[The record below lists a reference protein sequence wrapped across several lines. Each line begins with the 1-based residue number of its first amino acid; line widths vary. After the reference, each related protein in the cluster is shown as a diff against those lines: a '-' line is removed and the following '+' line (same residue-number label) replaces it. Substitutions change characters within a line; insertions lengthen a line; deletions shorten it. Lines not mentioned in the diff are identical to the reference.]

1 MRKFGPL
8 NPAGPK
14 SSHDWLAHGVCFD
27 MTTTSSG
34 SAIQSRARAAL
45 VGAIGLACIVSAF
58 PQNARSADET
68 EAPKGAAVTVIR
80 ATKACFADIV
90 EVFGSLQPH
99 EEVTVR
105 PDREGLKF
113 TQVLVDAGDTVAAG
127 QAMAKIGPAE
137 GGDITITA
145 PVAGLVSASTAA
157 IGAPATAQQPPF
169 RIVKNNEFDLVGDAA
184 AKDILKL
191 AVNQPAVIRIVGGG
205 VAQGRVRSVPTT
217 VDQTN
222 QLGQVQIAITSKQRM
237 LVNASGRA
245 KITAGQSCGV
255 SVPLT
260 AILYGD
266 DSTVVQVI
274 RRDRVE
280 THRVDVGLMSGG
292 QVEIK
297 SGVNENDVVVAKAGA
312 LLREGDPV
320 RPISEADAAQNK

>member
-1 MRKFGPL
+1 
-8 NPAGPK
+8 
-14 SSHDWLAHGVCFD
+14 V
-27 MTTTSSG
+27 
-34 SAIQSRARAAL
+34 
-45 VGAIGLACIVSAF
+45 
-58 PQNARSADET
+58 
-68 EAPKGAAVTVIR
+68 
-80 ATKACFADIV
+80 CFADIV

-99 EEVTVR
+99 EEVMVR

-113 TQVLVDAGDTVAAG
+113 TQVLVDAGDTVTAG

-157 IGAPATAQQPPF
+157 IGAPATAQQPPY
-169 RIVKNNEFDLVGDAA
+169 RIVKNSEFDLVGDAV

-191 AVNQPAVIRIVGGG
+191 KAGQAATIGIVGGG
-205 VAQGRVRSVPTT
+205 VAQGVVRSVPTT
-217 VDQTN
+217 VDQTS

-292 QVEIK
+292 QVEIR

-320 RPISEADAAQNK
+320 RAINESGVAQSK

>member
-1 MRKFGPL
+1 MTKKLSGGVA
-8 NPAGPK
+8 NPRY
-14 SSHDWLAHGVCFD
+14 
-27 MTTTSSG
+27 T
-34 SAIQSRARAAL
+34 RAAL
-45 VGAIGLACIVSAF
+45 AGAIGLTCIACMSLPV
-58 PQNARSADET
+58 ARAADET

-113 TQVLVDAGDTVAAG
+113 TQVMVDAGDTVTAG

-137 GGDITITA
+137 GGEITITA

-157 IGAPATAQQPPF
+157 IGAPATAQQPPY

-191 AVNQPAVIRIVGGG
+191 KAGQPATIRIVGGG
-205 VAQGRVRSVPTT
+205 VAQGVVRSVPTT
-217 VDQTN
+217 VDQTS

-292 QVEIK
+292 QVEIR

-320 RPISEADAAQNK
+320 RAISESGIAQSK

>member
-1 MRKFGPL
+1 MLTNPSGQLTKTPL
-8 NPAGPK
+8 
-14 SSHDWLAHGVCFD
+14 
-27 MTTTSSG
+27 T
-34 SAIQSRARAAL
+34 RAAL
-45 VGAIGLACIVSAF
+45 VAAITLAGAACVT
-58 PQNARSADET
+58 PQTAAAADE
-68 EAPKGAAVTVIR
+68 ADALKGAAVTVIR
-80 ATKACFADIV
+80 ATRACFDDVV
-90 EVFGSLQPH
+90 ELFGSLQPH

-113 TQVLVDAGDTVAAG
+113 TQVMVDAGDTVTAG
-127 QAMAKIGPAE
+127 QAMAKIGPAD

-157 IGAPATAQQPPF
+157 IGAPATAQQPPY

-184 AKDILKL
+184 ARDILKL
-191 AVNQPAVIRIVGGG
+191 RAGQPTVVRIVGGG
-205 VAQGRVRSVPTT
+205 FAQGVVRSVPTT
-217 VDQTN
+217 VDQIS

-237 LVNASGRA
+237 MVNASGRA
-245 KITAGQSCGV
+245 KITAGKSCGV

-280 THRVDVGLMSGG
+280 THRVDVGLMAGG

-297 SGVNENDVVVAKAGA
+297 SGINENDIVVAKAGA

-320 RPISEADAAQNK
+320 RAISEADAAQNK

>member
-1 MRKFGPL
+1 
-8 NPAGPK
+8 
-14 SSHDWLAHGVCFD
+14 
-27 MTTTSSG
+27 MTTTQSSCG
-34 SAIQSRARAAL
+34 AANPRQTRAAL
-45 VGAIGLACIVSAF
+45 VGAIGLACVTCMS
-58 PQNARSADET
+58 PQIADAADEP

-80 ATKACFADIV
+80 ATRVCFADIV

-113 TQVLVDAGDTVAAG
+113 TQVMVDAGDTVTAG

-137 GGDITITA
+137 GGDITMTA

-157 IGAPATAQQPPF
+157 IGAPATAQQPPY
-169 RIVKNNEFDLVGDAA
+169 RIVKNNDFDLVADAA
-184 AKDILKL
+184 ARDILKL
-191 AVNQPAVIRIVGGG
+191 KPGQPATIRIVGGG
-205 VAQGRVRSVPTT
+205 IAQGSVRSVPTT
-217 VDQTN
+217 VDQIS
-222 QLGQVQIAITSKQRM
+222 QLGQVQVAITSKQRM

-297 SGVNENDVVVAKAGA
+297 SGINENDVVVAKAGA

-320 RPISEADAAQNK
+320 RPIGEADAAQRK

>member
-1 MRKFGPL
+1 M
-8 NPAGPK
+8 
-14 SSHDWLAHGVCFD
+14 
-27 MTTTSSG
+27 
-34 SAIQSRARAAL
+34 
-45 VGAIGLACIVSAF
+45 
-58 PQNARSADET
+58 
-68 EAPKGAAVTVIR
+68 
-80 ATKACFADIV
+80 
-90 EVFGSLQPH
+90 
-99 EEVTVR
+99 
-105 PDREGLKF
+105 
-113 TQVLVDAGDTVAAG
+113 VDAGDTVTAG
-127 QAMAKIGPAE
+127 QVMAKIGPAE

-157 IGAPATAQQPPF
+157 VGAPATAQQPPY

-191 AVNQPAVIRIVGGG
+191 QAGQAATIRIVGGG
-205 VAQGRVRSVPTT
+205 VAQGVVRSVPTT
-217 VDQTN
+217 VDQTS

-260 AILYGD
+260 AIFMATN
-266 DSTVVQVI
+266 STVVQVI

-292 QVEIK
+292 QVEIR

-320 RPISEADAAQNK
+320 RAISDSGVAQSK

>member
-1 MRKFGPL
+1 ML
-8 NPAGPK
+8 TNP
-14 SSHDWLAHGVCFD
+14 
-27 MTTTSSG
+27 SG
-34 SAIQSRARAAL
+34 LQTKPPRTRAA
-45 VGAIGLACIVSAF
+45 VVVALALASTAWTA
-58 PQNARSADET
+58 PQIAKAADEA

-80 ATKACFADIV
+80 ATRTCFEDVV
-90 EVFGSLQPH
+90 EFFGSLQPH

-113 TQVLVDAGDTVAAG
+113 TQVMVDAGDTVTAG
-127 QAMAKIGPAE
+127 QVMAKIGPAD
-137 GGDITITA
+137 GGDISITA
-145 PVAGLVSASTAA
+145 PVGGLVSVSTAA
-157 IGAPATAQQPPF
+157 VGAPATAQQPPY

-191 AVNQPAVIRIVGGG
+191 KAGQPTIVRIVGGG
-205 VAQGRVRSVPTT
+205 FAQGVVRSVPTT
-217 VDQTN
+217 VDQIS

-245 KITAGQSCGV
+245 KITAGKSCGV

-266 DSTVVQVI
+266 DSTVVQVV

-297 SGVNENDVVVAKAGA
+297 SGINENDVVVAKAGA

-320 RPISEADAAQNK
+320 RAISEADATRNK

>member
-1 MRKFGPL
+1 
-8 NPAGPK
+8 
-14 SSHDWLAHGVCFD
+14 

>member
-1 MRKFGPL
+1 MITKLG
-8 NPAGPK
+8 
-14 SSHDWLAHGVCFD
+14 SGVANRRH
-27 MTTTSSG
+27 TW
-34 SAIQSRARAAL
+34 AAL
-45 VGAIGLACIVSAF
+45 AGAIGLACMSSQVA
-58 PQNARSADET
+58 AAADEP

-80 ATKACFADIV
+80 ATRVCFADIV

-113 TQVLVDAGDTVAAG
+113 TQVMVDAGDTVTAG
-127 QAMAKIGPAE
+127 QVMAKIGPAD
-137 GGDITITA
+137 GGDITIAA
-145 PVAGLVSASTAA
+145 PFAGLVTASNAA
-157 IGAPATAQQPPF
+157 VGAPATAQQPPF
-169 RIVKNNEFDLVGDAA
+169 RIVKNNEFDLVADAA

-191 AVNQPAVIRIVGGG
+191 KAGQAATIRIVGGG
-205 VAQGRVRSVPTT
+205 VAQGVVRSVPTT
-217 VDQTN
+217 VDQIS
-222 QLGQVQIAITSKQRM
+222 QLGQVQLAITSKQRM

-292 QVEIK
+292 QVEIR

-320 RPISEADAAQNK
+320 RPISESGVAQSK

>member
-1 MRKFGPL
+1 MRMVTLTGWPTQR
-8 NPAGPK
+8 A
-14 SSHDWLAHGVCFD
+14 
-27 MTTTSSG
+27 
-34 SAIQSRARAAL
+34 SRAVVWPTAVAL
-45 VGAIGLACIVSAF
+45 SCLVLIAPRLASG
-58 PQNARSADET
+58 ADEP
-68 EAPKGAAVTVIR
+68 ESQKGAAVTVIR
-80 ATKACFADIV
+80 ATKVCFADTV

-99 EEVTVR
+99 EEITVR
-105 PDREGLKF
+105 PDRDGLKF
-113 TQVLVDAGDTVAAG
+113 TQVLVDAGDTVTAG

-137 GGDITITA
+137 GGDITLSA
-145 PVAGLVSASTAA
+145 PFGGLVSASTAA
-157 IGAPATAQQPPF
+157 VGAPATAQQPPF
-169 RIVKNNEFDLVGDAA
+169 RIVKNGEFDLVADAA

-191 AVNQPAVIRIVGGG
+191 AVNQPATVRIVGGG

-217 VDQTN
+217 IDQVS

-320 RPISEADAAQNK
+320 RPIAASDTAQNR

>member
-1 MRKFGPL
+1 MLTKLSGP
-8 NPAGPK
+8 PTRPP
-14 SSHDWLAHGVCFD
+14 
-27 MTTTSSG
+27 
-34 SAIQSRARAAL
+34 RARAVLVAAAAL
-45 VGAIGLACIVSAF
+45 VGASWTA
-58 PQNARSADET
+58 PQIATAADEA

-80 ATKACFADIV
+80 ATRTCFDDVV

-113 TQVLVDAGDTVAAG
+113 TQVLVDAGDTVTAG
-127 QAMAKIGPAE
+127 QAMARIGPAD

-145 PVAGLVSASTAA
+145 PVPGLVSASTAA
-157 IGAPATAQQPPF
+157 VGAPATAQQPPY

-191 AVNQPAVIRIVGGG
+191 KTGQPTTVRIVGGG
-205 VAQGRVRSVPTT
+205 FAQGVVRSVPTT
-217 VDQTN
+217 VDQIS
-222 QLGQVQIAITSKQRM
+222 QLGQVQVAITSKQRM
-237 LVNASGRA
+237 VVNASGRA
-245 KITAGQSCGV
+245 KITVGKSCGV

-266 DSTVVQVI
+266 DSTVVQVV

-297 SGVNENDVVVAKAGA
+297 TGINENDIVVAKAGA

-320 RPISEADAAQNK
+320 RPIGEADAAQNK

>member
-1 MRKFGPL
+1 MEDVSNMKTALSGRPT
-8 NPAGPK
+8 K
-14 SSHDWLAHGVCFD
+14 SML
-27 MTTTSSG
+27 
-34 SAIQSRARAAL
+34 ARA
-45 VGAIGLACIVSAF
+45 GLAGALGFACIAGLTSQAA
-58 PQNARSADET
+58 NAADDP

-80 ATKACFADIV
+80 ATKTCFDDIV
-90 EVFGSLQPH
+90 EVFGTLQPH
-99 EEVTVR
+99 EEIAVR

-113 TQVLVDAGDTVAAG
+113 TQVMVDAGDTVTAG
-127 QAMAKIGPAE
+127 QAMARIGPAE

-145 PVAGLVSASTAA
+145 PVAGLVSSSTAA

-169 RIVKNNEFDLVGDAA
+169 HIVKNNEFDLVADAA

-191 AVNQPAVIRIVGGG
+191 RAGAPSQPSQPAVVRIVGGG
-205 VAQGRVRSVPTT
+205 VAQGVVRSVPTT
-217 VDQTN
+217 IDQIS
-222 QLGQVQIAITSKQRM
+222 QLGQVQIAITSKQRL

-245 KITAGQSCGV
+245 RITVGRSCGV

-297 SGVNENDVVVAKAGA
+297 SGINENDVVVAKAGA

-320 RPISEADAAQNK
+320 RAISADTPQSK

>member
-1 MRKFGPL
+1 MRS
-8 NPAGPK
+8 N
-14 SSHDWLAHGVCFD
+14 
-27 MTTTSSG
+27 
-34 SAIQSRARAAL
+34 ARAAL
-45 VGAIGLACIVSAF
+45 VGTVSLACVVGACSQI
-58 PQNARSADET
+58 ARAADET
-68 EAPKGAAVTVIR
+68 APKGAAVTVIR
-80 ATKACFADIV
+80 ATKTCFADIV

-113 TQVLVDAGDTVAAG
+113 TQVMVDAGDTVTAG

-169 RIVKNNEFDLVGDAA
+169 RIVKNNEFDLVADAA
-184 AKDILKL
+184 GKDIPKL
-191 AVNQPAVIRIVGGG
+191 AVGQPAVVRIVGGSI
-205 VAQGRVRSVPTT
+205 AQGRVRSVPTT
-217 VDQTN
+217 VDQIS

-320 RPISEADAAQNK
+320 RPISDADTAQSK

>member
-1 MRKFGPL
+1 M
-8 NPAGPK
+8 A
-14 SSHDWLAHGVCFD
+14 C
-27 MTTTSSG
+27 TSS
-34 SAIQSRARAAL
+34 QVAA
-45 VGAIGLACIVSAF
+45 A
-58 PQNARSADET
+58 ADEP

-80 ATKACFADIV
+80 ATRVCFADIA

-113 TQVLVDAGDTVAAG
+113 TQVMVDAGDTVTAG

-157 IGAPATAQQPPF
+157 IGAPATAQQPPY

-191 AVNQPAVIRIVGGG
+191 KAGQAATVRIVGGG
-205 VAQGRVRSVPTT
+205 VAQGVVRSVPTT
-217 VDQTN
+217 VDQTS

-292 QVEIK
+292 QVEIR

-320 RPISEADAAQNK
+320 RAISDSGVAQSK

>member
-1 MRKFGPL
+1 MIGRPMEHKSTMITRPNGGPTGQQRMRAIFLGML
-8 NPAGPK
+8 GFASALCVNPQTAG
-14 SSHDWLAHGVCFD
+14 A
-27 MTTTSSG
+27 
-34 SAIQSRARAAL
+34 
-45 VGAIGLACIVSAF
+45 
-58 PQNARSADET
+58 ADET

-80 ATKACFADIV
+80 ATKTCFDDVV
-90 EVFGSLQPH
+90 EVFGSLQPR

-113 TQVLVDAGDTVAAG
+113 TQVMVDAGDTVTAG
-127 QAMAKIGPAE
+127 QPMAKIGPAD

-145 PVAGLVSASTAA
+145 PVAGLISASTAA
-157 IGAPATAQQPPF
+157 IGAAATAQQPPF

-191 AVNQPAVIRIVGGG
+191 KAGQPAVVHLVGGG
-205 VAQGRVRSVPTT
+205 YAQGVVRSVPTT
-217 VDQTN
+217 VDQTS
-222 QLGQVQIAITSKQRM
+222 QLGQVQIGITSKQRM
-237 LVNASGRA
+237 LINASGRA
-245 KITAGQSCGV
+245 KITAGRSCGV

-280 THRVDVGLMSGG
+280 THRVDIGLMSGG
-292 QVEIK
+292 QVEIR

-320 RPISEADAAQNK
+320 RPISEADASPKN

>member
-1 MRKFGPL
+1 MRSHARAVLVGTVSFACVFGASL
-8 NPAGPK
+8 Q
-14 SSHDWLAHGVCFD
+14 
-27 MTTTSSG
+27 
-34 SAIQSRARAAL
+34 IARAADD
-45 VGAIGLACIVSAF
+45 A
-58 PQNARSADET
+58 

-80 ATKACFADIV
+80 ATKVCFADIV

-113 TQVLVDAGDTVAAG
+113 TQVMVDAGDTVTAG
-127 QAMAKIGPAE
+127 QAMGKIGPAD

-169 RIVKNNEFDLVGDAA
+169 RIVKNNEFDLVADAA

-191 AVNQPAVIRIVGGG
+191 AVGQPAVIRIVGGG
-205 VAQGRVRSVPTT
+205 TAQGRVRSVPST
-217 VDQTN
+217 VDQIS

-320 RPISEADAAQNK
+320 RPISEADAAQSK

>member
-1 MRKFGPL
+1 MLTNPSNPL
-8 NPAGPK
+8 VK
-14 SSHDWLAHGVCFD
+14 SPR
-27 MTTTSSG
+27 TK
-34 SAIQSRARAAL
+34 AAL
-45 VGAIGLACIVSAF
+45 VIVIALASVASAA
-58 PQNARSADET
+58 PQIAKAAGEAET
-68 EAPKGAAVTVIR
+68 PKGAAVTVIR
-80 ATKACFADIV
+80 ATRTCFDDVV
-90 EVFGSLQPH
+90 ELFGSLQPH

-113 TQVLVDAGDTVAAG
+113 TQVMVDAGDTVTAG
-127 QAMAKIGPAE
+127 QVMAKIGPAD

-145 PVAGLVSASTAA
+145 PVGGLVSSSTAA
-157 IGAPATAQQPPF
+157 IGAPATALQPPY

-191 AVNQPAVIRIVGGG
+191 KAGQPTIVRIVGGG
-205 VAQGRVRSVPTT
+205 FAQGVVRSVPTT
-217 VDQTN
+217 VDQIS
-222 QLGQVQIAITSKQRM
+222 QLGQVQITITSKQRM

-245 KITAGQSCGV
+245 KITAGKSCGV

-266 DSTVVQVI
+266 DSTVVQVV
-274 RRDRVE
+274 RRDRIE

-297 SGVNENDVVVAKAGA
+297 SGISENDIVVAKAGA

-320 RPISEADAAQNK
+320 RAISEADATRNK

>member
-1 MRKFGPL
+1 MTT
-8 NPAGPK
+8 K
-14 SSHDWLAHGVCFD
+14 SSWPALR
-27 MTTTSSG
+27 
-34 SAIQSRARAAL
+34 SRARAAL
-45 VGAIGLACIVSAF
+45 AGTVSLACVAGACSQTASA
-58 PQNARSADET
+58 ADET

-80 ATKACFADIV
+80 ATKVCFADIV

-113 TQVLVDAGDTVAAG
+113 TQVMVDAGDTVTAG

-184 AKDILKL
+184 GKDILKL
-191 AVNQPAVIRIVGGG
+191 AVGQPAVVRIVGGG
-205 VAQGRVRSVPTT
+205 IAQGRVRSVPTT
-217 VDQTN
+217 VDQIS

-320 RPISEADAAQNK
+320 RPISEAGTAQSK

>member
-1 MRKFGPL
+1 ML
-8 NPAGPK
+8 TNPSNPQVK
-14 SSHDWLAHGVCFD
+14 SPR
-27 MTTTSSG
+27 T
-34 SAIQSRARAAL
+34 RAAL
-45 VGAIGLACIVSAF
+45 VVAIAFASVASAA
-58 PQNARSADET
+58 PQIAKAAGEAET
-68 EAPKGAAVTVIR
+68 PKGAAVTVIR
-80 ATKACFADIV
+80 ATRTCFDDVV
-90 EVFGSLQPH
+90 ELFGSLQPH

-113 TQVLVDAGDTVAAG
+113 TQVMVDAGDTVTAG
-127 QAMAKIGPAE
+127 QVMAKIGPAD

-145 PVAGLVSASTAA
+145 PVGGLVSSSTAA
-157 IGAPATAQQPPF
+157 IGAPATALQPPY

-191 AVNQPAVIRIVGGG
+191 KAGQPTIVRIVGGG
-205 VAQGRVRSVPTT
+205 FAQGVVRSVPTT
-217 VDQTN
+217 VDQIS
-222 QLGQVQIAITSKQRM
+222 QLGQVQITITSKQRM

-245 KITAGQSCGV
+245 KITAGKSCGV

-266 DSTVVQVI
+266 DSTVVQVV

-297 SGVNENDVVVAKAGA
+297 SGISENDVVVAKAGA

-320 RPISEADAAQNK
+320 RAISEADATRNK

>member
-1 MRKFGPL
+1 ML
-8 NPAGPK
+8 TNP
-14 SSHDWLAHGVCFD
+14 
-27 MTTTSSG
+27 SG
-34 SAIQSRARAAL
+34 LPTKPPRTRAA
-45 VGAIGLACIVSAF
+45 VVVALALASTAWTA
-58 PQNARSADET
+58 PQIAKAVDEA

-80 ATKACFADIV
+80 ATRTCFEDVV
-90 EVFGSLQPH
+90 EFFGSLQPH

-113 TQVLVDAGDTVAAG
+113 TQVMVDAGDTVTAG
-127 QAMAKIGPAE
+127 QVMAKIGPAD
-137 GGDITITA
+137 GGDISITA
-145 PVAGLVSASTAA
+145 PVGGLVSASTAA
-157 IGAPATAQQPPF
+157 VGAPATAQQPPYS
-169 RIVKNNEFDLVGDAA
+169 IVKNNEFDLVGDAA

-191 AVNQPAVIRIVGGG
+191 KAGQPTIVRIVGGG
-205 VAQGRVRSVPTT
+205 FAQGVVRSVPTT
-217 VDQTN
+217 VDQTS
-222 QLGQVQIAITSKQRM
+222 QLGQVQVAITSKQRM

-245 KITAGQSCGV
+245 KITAGKSCGV

-266 DSTVVQVI
+266 DSTVVQVV

-297 SGVNENDVVVAKAGA
+297 SGVNENDIVVAKAGA

-320 RPISEADAAQNK
+320 RAISEADATRNK

>member
-1 MRKFGPL
+1 MTT
-8 NPAGPK
+8 K
-14 SSHDWLAHGVCFD
+14 SSGRGANPRQTGAALIAAMGFACVVCI
-27 MTTTSSG
+27 
-34 SAIQSRARAAL
+34 SAPIARAA
-45 VGAIGLACIVSAF
+45 
-58 PQNARSADET
+58 DEA

-113 TQVLVDAGDTVAAG
+113 TQVMVDAGDTVTAG
-127 QAMAKIGPAE
+127 QAMAKIGAAE
-137 GGDITITA
+137 GGDITIAA

-191 AVNQPAVIRIVGGG
+191 KAGQPATIRIVGGG
-205 VAQGRVRSVPTT
+205 NAQGVVRSVPST
-217 VDQTN
+217 VDQTS

-297 SGVNENDVVVAKAGA
+297 SGINENDVVVAKAGA

-320 RPISEADAAQNK
+320 RPISEADAAPPKK

>member
-1 MRKFGPL
+1 M
-8 NPAGPK
+8 
-14 SSHDWLAHGVCFD
+14 SSQV
-27 MTTTSSG
+27 
-34 SAIQSRARAAL
+34 AA
-45 VGAIGLACIVSAF
+45 A
-58 PQNARSADET
+58 ADEP

-80 ATKACFADIV
+80 ATRVCFADIV

-113 TQVLVDAGDTVAAG
+113 TQVMVDAGDTVTAG
-127 QAMAKIGPAE
+127 QVMAKIGPAD
-137 GGDITITA
+137 GGDITIAA
-145 PVAGLVSASTAA
+145 PFAGLVTASNAA
-157 IGAPATAQQPPF
+157 VGAPATAQQPPF
-169 RIVKNNEFDLVGDAA
+169 RIVKNNEFDLVADAA

-191 AVNQPAVIRIVGGG
+191 KAGQAATIRIVGGG
-205 VAQGRVRSVPTT
+205 VAQGVVRSVPTT
-217 VDQTN
+217 VDQIS
-222 QLGQVQIAITSKQRM
+222 QLGQVQLAITSKQRM

-292 QVEIK
+292 QVEIR

-320 RPISEADAAQNK
+320 RPISESGVAQSK

>member
-1 MRKFGPL
+1 MR
-8 NPAGPK
+8 
-14 SSHDWLAHGVCFD
+14 
-27 MTTTSSG
+27 
-34 SAIQSRARAAL
+34 SRGRAVL
-45 VGAIGLACIVSAF
+45 VGAVGLACVFGACSQIAK
-58 PQNARSADET
+58 AADDT

-80 ATKACFADIV
+80 ATKVCFADIV
-90 EVFGSLQPH
+90 EVFGSMQPH

-113 TQVLVDAGDTVAAG
+113 TQVMVDAGDTVTAG
-127 QAMAKIGPAE
+127 QAMAKIGPAD

-169 RIVKNNEFDLVGDAA
+169 RIVKNNEFDLVADAA

-191 AVNQPAVIRIVGGG
+191 AVGQPAVIRIVGGG
-205 VAQGRVRSVPTT
+205 TAQGRVRSVPTT
-217 VDQTN
+217 VDQIS

-320 RPISEADAAQNK
+320 RPISEADTAQSTQNK

>member
-1 MRKFGPL
+1 MEWMSSMLTKLSGP
-8 NPAGPK
+8 PTRPPR
-14 SSHDWLAHGVCFD
+14 
-27 MTTTSSG
+27 T
-34 SAIQSRARAAL
+34 RAVLVVAAAL
-45 VGAIGLACIVSAF
+45 VGASWAA
-58 PQNARSADET
+58 PQIATAADEA

-80 ATKACFADIV
+80 ATRTCFDDVV

-113 TQVLVDAGDTVAAG
+113 TQVMVEAGDTVTAG
-127 QAMAKIGPAE
+127 QAMARIGPAD

-157 IGAPATAQQPPF
+157 LGAPATAQQPPY

-191 AVNQPAVIRIVGGG
+191 KTGQPTTVRIVGGG
-205 VAQGRVRSVPTT
+205 FAQGVVRSVPTT
-217 VDQTN
+217 VDQIS
-222 QLGQVQIAITSKQRM
+222 QLGQVQVAITSKQRM
-237 LVNASGRA
+237 VVNASGRA
-245 KITAGQSCGV
+245 KITVGKSCGV

-266 DSTVVQVI
+266 DSTVVQVV

-297 SGVNENDVVVAKAGA
+297 TGINENDIVVAKAGA

-320 RPISEADAAQNK
+320 RPISEGDAAQKK

>member
-1 MRKFGPL
+1 
-8 NPAGPK
+8 
-14 SSHDWLAHGVCFD
+14 
-27 MTTTSSG
+27 MTTKLGSG
-34 SAIQSRARAAL
+34 VANPRHTWAAL
-45 VGAIGLACIVSAF
+45 AGAIGLACIACMDSQVA
-58 PQNARSADET
+58 AAADEP

-80 ATKACFADIV
+80 ATRVCFADIA

-113 TQVLVDAGDTVAAG
+113 TQVMVDAGDIVTAG

-157 IGAPATAQQPPF
+157 IGAPATAQQPPY

-191 AVNQPAVIRIVGGG
+191 KAGQAATIRIVGGG
-205 VAQGRVRSVPTT
+205 VAQGVVRSVPTT
-217 VDQTN
+217 VDQTS

-292 QVEIK
+292 QVEIR

-320 RPISEADAAQNK
+320 RAISDSGVAQSK

>member
-1 MRKFGPL
+1 MLTKLSGP
-8 NPAGPK
+8 PTRP
-14 SSHDWLAHGVCFD
+14 
-27 MTTTSSG
+27 TRT
-34 SAIQSRARAAL
+34 RAVLVAAAAL
-45 VGAIGLACIVSAF
+45 VGASWST
-58 PQNARSADET
+58 PQIATAADEA

-80 ATKACFADIV
+80 ATRTCFDDVV

-113 TQVLVDAGDTVAAG
+113 TQVMVEAGDTVTAG
-127 QAMAKIGPAE
+127 QAMARIGPAD

-157 IGAPATAQQPPF
+157 LGAPATAQQPPY

-191 AVNQPAVIRIVGGG
+191 EAGQPTTVRIVGGG
-205 VAQGRVRSVPTT
+205 FAQGVVRSVPTT
-217 VDQTN
+217 VDQIS
-222 QLGQVQIAITSKQRM
+222 QLGQVQVAITSKQRM
-237 LVNASGRA
+237 VVNASGRA
-245 KITAGQSCGV
+245 RITVGKSCGV

-266 DSTVVQVI
+266 DSTVVQVV

-297 SGVNENDVVVAKAGA
+297 TGINENDIVVAKAGA

-320 RPISEADAAQNK
+320 RPISEADAAQKK

>member
-1 MRKFGPL
+1 MT
-8 NPAGPK
+8 AK
-14 SSHDWLAHGVCFD
+14 SSSGAANPRQTRAHLVAAMGFACVAF
-27 MTTTSSG
+27 MSLPT
-34 SAIQSRARAAL
+34 ARA
-45 VGAIGLACIVSAF
+45 
-58 PQNARSADET
+58 ADET

-90 EVFGSLQPH
+90 EVFGTLQPH

-113 TQVLVDAGDTVAAG
+113 TQVMVDAGDTVTAG

-145 PVAGLVSASTAA
+145 PVAGLVSASSAA

-191 AVNQPAVIRIVGGG
+191 KAGQPATIRIVGGG
-205 VAQGRVRSVPTT
+205 NAQGVVRSVPTT
-217 VDQTN
+217 VDQIS

-280 THRVDVGLMSGG
+280 THRVDVGLMSSG
-292 QVEIK
+292 QVEIR
-297 SGVNENDVVVAKAGA
+297 SGVNENDIVVAKAGA

-320 RPISEADAAQNK
+320 RPISETDAAPQKK